1 MPHAEVQRM
10 VLALVY
16 QMEALVD
23 ELAAKGLIDRAALAA
38 RVEGLV
44 RRANAVADEAMS
56 VQRERRGAGGDA
68 E

>member
-1 MPHAEVQRM
+1 MPDAEVQRM

-23 ELAAKGLIDRAALAA
+23 ELAAKGLIDRQVLAE

-44 RRANAVADEAMS
+44 RRANAVANEAMEM
-56 VQRERRGAGGDA
+56 QRERRDAGGGA
-68 E
+68 